1 MDKLLCMTQMANPLL
16 WPAGAGPSVP
26 LSTVRKAHFGLL
38 CETITGVGMGW
49 CLFQTSVRL
58 RRKGLAITKIAA
70 EASMYV

>member
-1 MDKLLCMTQMANPLL
+1 MTQMANPLL
-16 WPAGAGPSVP
+16 WSAGPGPAVP
-26 LSTVRKAHFGLL
+26 LWTVTMAPFGVLYK
-38 CETITGVGMGW
+38 IMTGVGMGW